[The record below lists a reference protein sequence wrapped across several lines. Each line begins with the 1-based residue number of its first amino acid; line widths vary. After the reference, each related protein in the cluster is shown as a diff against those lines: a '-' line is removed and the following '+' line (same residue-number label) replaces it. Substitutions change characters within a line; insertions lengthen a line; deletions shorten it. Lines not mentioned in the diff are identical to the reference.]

1 MGVIERVEIGDG
13 RDGHLWATLL
23 PPLDDAAQVELAI
36 KREKY
41 FGLRVDRLHK
51 EREGDQVDSRSSF
64 ELTKEKVSF
73 AIATFAIVSL
83 LGFVAVSLAAH
94 PDLIPG
100 TAVNS
105 AFLTA
110 VHRLLRKFDI

>member
-1 MGVIERVEIGDG
+1 MRAIERIEVGDG
-13 RDGHLWATLL
+13 CESHLRARLL
-23 PPLDDAAQVELAI
+23 PPLDDVAQVELAI
-36 KREKY
+36 KREEY
-41 FGLRVDRLHK
+41 FGLRVDRLRK

-64 ELTKEKVSF
+64 ELTKEKATF
-73 AIATFAIVSL
+73 AIATLATVFL
-83 LGFVAVSLAAH
+83 LGWVAVSLAIH

-100 TAVNS
+100 TAIDS